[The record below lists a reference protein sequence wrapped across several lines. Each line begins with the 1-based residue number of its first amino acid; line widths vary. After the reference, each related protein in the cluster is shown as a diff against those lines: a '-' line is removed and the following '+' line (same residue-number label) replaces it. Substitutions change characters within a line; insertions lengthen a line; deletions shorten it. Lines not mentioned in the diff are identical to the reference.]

1 MRIISG
7 NLKGKPILFLKS
19 STTRPLKDSVRENI
33 FNILA
38 HSKVLDISLQ
48 KSNVLDLY
56 SGIGSFGLECISRGA
71 TKVTFVEKNNE
82 VIRILNKNLSNLLIE
97 DRTIVIKDKIFN
109 FLNKEMKSKYK
120 IIFFDPPF
128 ADNDYIEELK
138 LIHKKKFYKNNH
150 VIIIHRERKSIENF
164 DDVIKPLIVKEYGRS
179 KIIFAKFLN

>member
-7 NLKGKPILFLKS
+7 YLKGKKINLPKDKQ
-19 STTRPLKDSVRENI
+19 TRPLRDMVKESI
-33 FNILA
+33 FNILN
-38 HSKVLDISLQ
+38 HSNKLNCNIENSEI
-48 KSNVLDLY
+48 LDLF
-56 SGIGSFGLECISRGA
+56 SGSGSFGLECISRGA

-138 LIHKKKFYKNNH
+138 LIYKKKFYKNNH

-179 KIIFAKFLN
+179 KIIFAKFLS

>member
-1 MRIISG
+1 
-7 NLKGKPILFLKS
+7 
-19 STTRPLKDSVRENI
+19 
-33 FNILA
+33 
-38 HSKVLDISLQ
+38 
-48 KSNVLDLY
+48 
-56 SGIGSFGLECISRGA
+56 
-71 TKVTFVEKNNE
+71 
-82 VIRILNKNLSNLLIE
+82 
-97 DRTIVIKDKIFN
+97 
-109 FLNKEMKSKYK
+109 MKSKYK